1 MSNLTIKSWSENDR
15 PREKLMLLGKDAL
28 SDAELLSILIRTGT
42 ASQNALEVA
51 RSVLILGNNN
61 LADLS
66 RLTVEDLSKVYGLG
80 KVKAVTIIAALELGR
95 RRRTAESSNIQ
106 KIKASIDAVEI
117 FRPHLA
123 DLSHEEFWILLLNR
137 ANNIIGKKNISRG
150 GLSGTLVDPKIIFKE
165 SIEARASGIILCH
178 NHPSGNNRP
187 SDADIRLTQKIK
199 EGGRHLEISILDH
212 IIIAGSSFYSF
223 ADEGLL

>member
-1 MSNLTIKSWSENDR
+1 MSNLSIKSWSENDR
-15 PREKLMLLGKDAL
+15 PREKLMLLGKDSL

-51 RSVLILGNNN
+51 RSVLLLGNNN

-66 RLTVEDLSKVYGLG
+66 RLTIEDLSKVNGLG
-80 KVKAVTIIAALELGR
+80 KVKAITIIAALELGR

-106 KIKASIDAVEI
+106 KIKTSMEAVEI

-137 ANNIIGKKNISRG
+137 ANVIIGKKNVSRG

>member
-1 MSNLTIKSWSENDR
+1 MSNSSIKSWSENDR
-15 PREKLMLLGKDAL
+15 PREKMMLLGKDAL

-51 RSVLILGNNN
+51 RSVLMLGNNN

-66 RLTVEDLSKVYGLG
+66 RLTIDDLSKINGLG

-137 ANNIIGKKNISRG
+137 ANAVIGKKNVSRG

-223 ADEGLL
+223 ADDGLL

>member
-66 RLTVEDLSKVYGLG
+66 RLTVEDLSKVNGLG

-199 EGGRHLEISILDH
+199 EGGQHLEISILDH

>member
-1 MSNLTIKSWSENDR
+1 MSNLSIKSWSENDR

-42 ASQNALEVA
+42 ATQNALEVA

-66 RLTVEDLSKVYGLG
+66 RLTIEDLSKVNGLG
-80 KVKAVTIIAALELGR
+80 KVKAITIIAALELGR

-137 ANNIIGKKNISRG
+137 ANNVIGKKNVSRG

-165 SIEARASGIILCH
+165 SIESRASGIILCH

>member
-1 MSNLTIKSWSENDR
+1 MSNLSIKSWSENDR
-15 PREKLMLLGKDAL
+15 PREKLMLLGKDSL

-51 RSVLILGNNN
+51 RSVLLLGNNN

-66 RLTVEDLSKVYGLG
+66 RLTIEDLSKVNGLG
-80 KVKAVTIIAALELGR
+80 KVKAITIIAALELGR

-106 KIKASIDAVEI
+106 KIKTSIEAVEI

-137 ANNIIGKKNISRG
+137 ANVIIGKKNVSRG

-165 SIEARASGIILCH
+165 SIESRASGIILCH